1 MTIQYHTGLS
11 RADLQGA
18 VYAVIP
24 GDPERVAVLAQAID
38 EQAKPL
44 KSRREYDSYL
54 ADLAGEKILV
64 CSTGIG
70 GPAASIAM
78 EELAELGI
86 KSILRVGTTGAIQPN
101 IKVGDVIVTKA
112 AVRLD
117 GTSAH
122 YAPIEYPAVA
132 SFEFTGSA
140 VKACQA
146 LAIGYHVGLTA
157 SSASFYAGQERYDSF
172 KGFVTRGFRG
182 SLAEWCPR
190 YARGLR
196 WRSVPHAV
204 CSMRNVCDTLCCGAL
219 CLLLVVGQ
227 WQWIRRQEAHAA
239 RAEPGVMQCGA
250 RPPPRHHDE
259 SFGVSAGRRCV
270 AGGAHAQAVNGARPC
285 MPRKP
290 VAAQPTHLLHSSTGV

>member
-86 KSILRVGTTGAIQPN
+86 KSFLRVGTTGAIQPN

-182 SLAEWCPR
+182 SLAEWQQLNVLN
-190 YARGLR
+190 YEMESATVFTVASAFGLR
-196 WRSVPHAV
+196 AA
-204 CSMRNVCDTLCCGAL
+204 CLCVVLVNRVESEHPEFKAFEVGDRYTSL
-219 CLLLVVGQ
+219 VRQVLLNDITTQQGY
-227 WQWIRRQEAHAA
+227 
-239 RAEPGVMQCGA
+239 P
-250 RPPPRHHDE
+250 
-259 SFGVSAGRRCV
+259 
-270 AGGAHAQAVNGARPC
+270 
-285 MPRKP
+285 
-290 VAAQPTHLLHSSTGV
+290 